1 MTVTD
6 VTPIRTRRRDRT
18 RTSAAARLRE
28 LELMLDDPF
37 WADRVDDIRAA
48 IRYLTATT
56 VLAA

>member
-18 RTSAAARLRE
+18 RTSAAARLR
-28 LELMLDDPF
+28 ELMLDDPF

>member
-6 VTPIRTRRRDRT
+6 VTPIRTRRRNR
-18 RTSAAARLRE
+18 RTSAAAQLRE

-37 WADRVDDIRAA
+37 WADRVDDIRDA